1 MKKRLLICCALILFN
16 APSFTQTHYSN
27 SPREIELHRIENLK
41 AGLNGDEGVYNRLTF
56 TFEDFAL
63 FEKHFS
69 EIETMLPSSLSIQK
83 IVILNGEQKC
93 EVIYALP
100 AAKTDDFL
108 KEFKETIGK
117 FGVLMYNYQEEVII
131 ISSN

>member
-1 MKKRLLICCALILFN
+1 MLFI
-16 APSFTQTHYSN
+16 APSFSQTHYSN
-27 SPREIELHRIENLK
+27 SPGDIELHRIENIK
-41 AGLNGDEGVYNRLTF
+41 SGLNGDQGVLNHLTF

-69 EIETMLPSSLSIQK
+69 EIESVLPSALSIQK
-83 IVILNGEQKC
+83 MVLLSDQKKC
-93 EVIYALP
+93 DIIYSLP

-131 ISSN
+131 VSSH